1 MGRKYVFQ
9 EASGGRGAGKDWTK
23 SLKNCQKMS
32 HEDELNRDDCSLSA
46 FVWYQT
52 LLLPPLLTPLFVI
65 SLYNYSSYGIS
76 NTPDIFQCQQDQNQ
90 PWETFLYVQF
100 QQQQGCQVT
109 EAIYEQPALRR
120 ALKNLTLRSE
130 SFFVYLLFNRL
141 TTSFYVQFCM
151 FCWMKALAARTVGI
165 ELLAVML
172 LFSPYC
178 VITRIKIGL
187 TCSQCFP
194 HSII

>member
-1 MGRKYVFQ
+1 MHLMIYFSHFEGRKCFVMGRKHVFQ

-90 PWETFLYVQF
+90 PWETVFYM
-100 QQQQGCQVT
+100 
-109 EAIYEQPALRR
+109 Y
-120 ALKNLTLRSE
+120 N
-130 SFFVYLLFNRL
+130 FN
-141 TTSFYVQFCM
+141 SN
-151 FCWMKALAARTVGI
+151 KAVR
-165 ELLAVML
+165 
-172 LFSPYC
+172 
-178 VITRIKIGL
+178 
-187 TCSQCFP
+187 
-194 HSII
+194 